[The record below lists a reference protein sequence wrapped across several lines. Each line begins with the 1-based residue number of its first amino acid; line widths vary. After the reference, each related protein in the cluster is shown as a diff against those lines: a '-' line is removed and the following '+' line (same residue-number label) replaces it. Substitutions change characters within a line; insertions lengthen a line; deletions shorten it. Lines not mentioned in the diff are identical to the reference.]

1 MTRAYQL
8 GLEIVECRKLDVVGA
23 IVETH
28 HTSAHTVFEA
38 MRLVEDLLD
47 HEVRETALGESRDV
61 EIDLL
66 DIELGE
72 RLVEID
78 NLYLMA
84 ETHVCHL
91 LIVEIDHLVGVFDHR
106 SGIAADEELVV
117 AFADANH
124 KR

>member
-1 MTRAYQL
+1 
-8 GLEIVECRKLDVVGA
+8 
-23 IVETH
+23 
-28 HTSAHTVFEA
+28 

-78 NLYLMA
+78 NLHIMA